1 MRRAIFIL
9 CFMLLFSTA
18 AVAGSKVQYTVD
30 GKNVD
35 SSVIMN
41 NGHVTGSVNSNSFWH
56 FRRLG
61 RVQQKSTVC
70 IGKVKCKSNLR
81 MSSQGKSAYANLNQ

>member
-1 MRRAIFIL
+1 MRRALFAISFV
-9 CFMLLFSTA
+9 LLFSTGA
-18 AVAGSKVQYTVD
+18 LAGSQVQYTVD

-41 NGHVTGSVNSNSFWH
+41 NGKVTGSMNSHSFWH

-70 IGKVKCKSNLR
+70 IGQVKCKANLR
-81 MSSQGKSAYANLNQ
+81 MSAGKSAFANLNQ